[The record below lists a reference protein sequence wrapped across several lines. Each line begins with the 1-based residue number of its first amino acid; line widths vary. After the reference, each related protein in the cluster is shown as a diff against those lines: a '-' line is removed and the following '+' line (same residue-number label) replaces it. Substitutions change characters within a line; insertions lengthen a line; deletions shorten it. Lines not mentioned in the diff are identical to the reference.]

1 MKLAVCA
8 QGEGLEAQT
17 DLRFGRCSC
26 FVLVDP
32 EEDTVIAS
40 ISNENAE
47 AAGGAGPQ
55 SARLLSNHEV
65 DAVVVGNVGPKAE
78 QALQAAG
85 IAVYTGIEGT
95 VGDTV
100 RKFKEGGLK
109 PLSGASVPFH
119 SGNRR
124 AR

>member
-17 DLRFGRCSC
+17 DLRFGRCSY

-32 EEDTVIAS
+32 EEDIVIAS
-40 ISNENAE
+40 ISNENAD

-55 SARLLSNHEV
+55 SARLLSSHDV
-65 DAVVVGNVGPKAE
+65 DAVVVGNVGPKAG

-85 IAVYTGIEGT
+85 IAVYTGIEGK
-95 VGDTV
+95 VEDTV
-100 RKFKEGGLK
+100 RKYREVGLK
-109 PLSGASVPFH
+109 PLSGASVPSH
-119 SGNRR
+119 PGNRR
-124 AR
+124 SR